1 MAQPPPNEV
10 NRVSVKIPP
19 FWKSNPAIWF
29 LQIEAQFTNN
39 GITQDIT
46 KYNTILA
53 NVETHVL
60 DEIADYVLAPPEE
73 NKYDGLKAKLMSC
86 FATSEESKLKT
97 LLQDIELGDKKPS
110 SLLKE
115 MRQLAGTRI
124 AESVLKSLWL
134 NRLPNTLQPVLAV
147 LDGDLNKIAEAAD
160 KLIDTLGKCQ
170 INTVSKATATPL
182 NEFDE
187 MKNQIEALSR
197 KVNNNNR
204 QGRRFRSRSRSGFRG
219 RSPSSDGKCYFHR
232 RFGEKAYRCEGPPC
246 KFAKSH

>member
-10 NRVSVKIPP
+10 NRVSMKIPP

-39 GITQDIT
+39 GITQDLT
-46 KYNTILA
+46 KYNTLLA

-73 NKYDGLKAKLMSC
+73 NKYEGLKTRLMSS
-86 FATSEESKLKT
+86 FAISEESKLKT

-124 AESVLKSLWL
+124 VESVLKSLWL
-134 NRLPNTLQPVLAV
+134 NRLPNTIQPVLTV

-160 KLIDTLGKCQ
+160 KLMDTLGKCH
-170 INTVSKATATPL
+170 INTVSMTTHTPL
-182 NEFDE
+182 NEFNE
-187 MKNQIEALSR
+187 MKNQIEALTR
-197 KVNNNNR
+197 KINTNNH
-204 QGRRFRSRSRSGFRG
+204 QKRRFRSRSRSSYRG
-219 RSPSSDGKCYFHR
+219 RSPSYDDKCFYHK
-232 RFGEKAYRCEGPPC
+232 RFGEKAYRCDGPPC
-246 KFAKSH
+246 KMANSN